1 MEDIDF
7 FAGNSKI
14 KQIPPG
20 KMHVGGGAALFAFV

>member
-7 FAGNSKI
+7 FAGNTKI

-20 KMHVGGGAALFAFV
+20 KMHVGAALFACV